1 MGTFREPLQVLHS
14 SLAQLHLGLQ
24 QRSTQTAEFH

>member
-24 QRSTQTAEFH
+24 QRSIPNS